1 MKDSIIINLTPHN
14 VALYDKEDCEE
25 IRKGNYVTLTPKEG
39 VSPWEIFPASGTVAR
54 ATEKR
59 DVVRHI
65 SIKGRSFEIARKCYS
80 KPEGLPEPQPDTL
93 FLVSAL
99 TAQAVPERDDLLIV
113 EGAFRDAEGKICGC
127 TAFAVI

>member
-14 VALYDKEDCEE
+14 VALFDKGDCEE

-39 VSPWEIFPASGTVAR
+39 VTPWAVFPASGTVAR

-59 DVVRHI
+59 DVVHLI
-65 SIKGRSFEIARKCYS
+65 SIKGKEFEIARKCYS
-80 KPEGLPEPQPDTL
+80 KPEGLPEPKAGT
-93 FLVSAL
+93 FYLVSAL
-99 TAQAVPERDDLLIV
+99 TAQAASERADLLIV
-113 EGAFRDAEGKICGC
+113 EGACRDAEGKICGC